1 MKGRDA
7 LNSQYK
13 KGVLELCVLSL
24 LQTQDRYGYE
34 ISDFLS
40 AHIDIAG
47 SSMSTNGTSEMR
59 GKKPNGF
66 PMPVTAR
73 TPDRYRQSPN
83 VASMCAKGSA
93 FL

>member
-24 LQTQDRYGYE
+24 LQTRNRCGYE
-34 ISDFLS
+34 ISEFLPC
-40 AHIDIAG
+40 HIDIAG
-47 SSMSTNGTSEMR
+47 SSMSTNGTSEMS

-66 PMPVTAR
+66 PMPVAAR

-83 VASMCAKGSA
+83 AASMCAKGGA

>member
-7 LNSQYK
+7 SNSQYK

-34 ISDFLS
+34 ISEFLS

-66 PMPVTAR
+66 LMPVAAR
-73 TPDRYRQSPN
+73 TPDRYRQN
-83 VASMCAKGSA
+83 CK
-93 FL
+93 LR

>member
-1 MKGRDA
+1 MRGRDA

-83 VASMCAKGSA
+83 AASMYAKGGA

>member
-34 ISDFLS
+34 ISEFLPC
-40 AHIDIAG
+40 HIDIAG

-66 PMPVTAR
+66 PTPVTAR

-83 VASMCAKGSA
+83 AASMCAKGGA

>member
-1 MKGRDA
+1 M
-7 LNSQYK
+7 NTQYK

-34 ISDFLS
+34 ISEFLS
-40 AHIDIAG
+40 ARIDIVG

-73 TPDRYRQSPN
+73 PPDRYRQSPN
-83 VASMCAKGSA
+83 AASMCAKGGA

>member
-59 GKKPNGF
+59 RKKPNGF

-83 VASMCAKGSA
+83 AASMCAKGGA

>member
-34 ISDFLS
+34 ISEFLS

-59 GKKPNGF
+59 GKKPNVF

-83 VASMCAKGSA
+83 AANMCAKGGA

>member
-24 LQTQDRYGYE
+24 LQTQDRCGYE
-34 ISDFLS
+34 ISEFLS

-59 GKKPNGF
+59 RKKPNGF

-83 VASMCAKGSA
+83 AASMYAKGGA

>member
-34 ISDFLS
+34 ISEFLS

-47 SSMSTNGTSEMR
+47 SSMSTNGTSEML

-66 PMPVTAR
+66 PMPVAAR

-83 VASMCAKGSA
+83 SASMCAKGSA

>member
-13 KGVLELCVLSL
+13 KGVLALCVLSL

-59 GKKPNGF
+59 RKKPNGF

-83 VASMCAKGSA
+83 AASMYAKGGA

>member
-59 GKKPNGF
+59 RKKPNGF

-83 VASMCAKGSA
+83 AASMYAKGGA

>member
-34 ISDFLS
+34 ISEFLS
-40 AHIDIAG
+40 AHINIAG

-83 VASMCAKGSA
+83 AASMCAKGGA